1 MAMKNA
7 ATKMGQSL
15 NIRRAARKRRI
26 VGSGANGTSPSHRLH
41 GETGA
46 EATCSK
52 PAESVNGED
61 ASRRNDYD
69 LSKNCFIRV
78 AIQNETV
85 AVTALPSC
93 LYLALSL

>member
-1 MAMKNA
+1 VEA
-7 ATKMGQSL
+7 AEY
-15 NIRRAARKRRI
+15 
-26 VGSGANGTSPSHRLH
+26 GTGPSHRLH

-46 EATCSK
+46 AATCSK

-61 ASRRNDYD
+61 ASRRNYYD
-69 LSKNCFIRV
+69 LSKNFFTRV

>member
-1 MAMKNA
+1 MKNA

-46 EATCSK
+46 AATCSK
-52 PAESVNGED
+52 PAWSVNGAD

-69 LSKNCFIRV
+69 LSKDCFRAPHPIVNGFR
-78 AIQNETV
+78 N
-85 AVTALPSC
+85 PSGG
-93 LYLALSL
+93 LNDQ